1 MLNLKKQ
8 ESNMGIELYT
18 QSPQSLGAS
27 PTTLDLT
34 ATFEE
39 CYQNVMQ
46 IRANVIDS
54 NVLIV
59 EAGRATGKTE
69 GVMGPR
75 IIRVANDMPGELSF
89 LVHKTYVALMT
100 NVWPNIQA
108 YFSKPVGDG
117 RRSMLEYGIDYIV
130 GETKIPSHFRKPRYP
145 IAYPKHSILFRNGHH
160 LQMVSSDQPESVAGR
175 SGVHAFVEE
184 MKHNKGEKLKTR
196 LFPSLRGSSAS
207 IRMSPYYQGITGVSD
222 TARLDLGEDNW
233 YEEYEN
239 NVNQELIDE
248 IASAALYLHAALYKI
263 YRNNHR
269 LREEKNPVIIEAL
282 RLETEKAKRVVGIW
296 KPRLADMRRNASYY
310 IRASSF
316 ANKDILGPKFFRT
329 QLESLDIDEFLTSI
343 CAIRKKEV
351 VNKFFANYRKDKH
364 QFSDGYRYESI
375 LKLDL
380 REHFVLTSRYL
391 KYYDKRERILLG
403 YDPGHFSSIVAA
415 QEKDY
420 GHELRVIKE
429 FTCYYPAE
437 QPELARQIF
446 EFFGNDAINKQIALY
461 HDRAANKRREDLE
474 KITSDA
480 RILKRELESYG
491 FSVELMNE
499 GQSTIYH
506 WQQFKLLLL
515 LFGERSN
522 ALPVCRIDE
531 NECPNLCSAIPLSPL
546 KKTDGRVELDK
557 SSEVKVPLKHQAG
570 LTTQLPSALIYLLF
584 GLYGDR
590 IQGELRNIPDDL
602 PENMGI

>member
-1 MLNLKKQ
+1 
-8 ESNMGIELYT
+8 MGIELYS
-18 QSPQSLGAS
+18 QSSQSLSAS
-27 PTTLDLT
+27 STTFDLT

-46 IRANVIDS
+46 IRANAIDS

-130 GETKIPSHFRKPRYP
+130 GESKIPSHFRKPRYP
-145 IAYPKHSILFRNGHH
+145 IAYPKHSILFRDGHH

-282 RLETEKAKRVVGIW
+282 RLETEKAKRVVATW

-403 YDPGHFSSIVAA
+403 YDPGHFSSVVAA

-420 GHELRVIKE
+420 GHELRVLKE

-437 QPELARQIF
+437 QPELAKQIF
-446 EFFGNDAINKQIALY
+446 EFFGTDAINKQIVLY
-461 HDRAANKRREDLE
+461 HDRAANKRWEDLE

-491 FSVELMNE
+491 FSAELMNE

-546 KKTDGRVELDK
+546 KKTDGRIELDK

-590 IQGELRNIPDDL
+590 IQSELRNIPDDL
-602 PENMGI
+602 PENLVV